1 MTVQEFR
8 ETDGYKEAFDKIKG
22 YPRGFKFTLDYTKI
36 PKAKGNALK
45 IITRDCIKEKIIES
59 VAIGLSLEGKQTE
72 ETFRRL

>member
-45 IITRDCIKEKIIES
+45 IITRDCIKEKNY
-59 VAIGLSLEGKQTE
+59 
-72 ETFRRL
+72 

>member
-22 YPRGFKFTLDYTKI
+22 YPKGFKFTLDYTKI

>member
-59 VAIGLSLEGKQTE
+59 VAIGLSLEGEQTE